1 MKQNLLIFLLALVA
15 FVSCND
21 YNNVL
26 KSNDLS
32 YRYEAAK
39 QYYYQGDYNQANTLL
54 VDLIAA
60 AKGTNQAE
68 ESLFLLGL
76 SAYKGR
82 DYEAAAT
89 YFKKYYESYPRGTY
103 VEEAHLYA
111 GRALYAKTPDP
122 RLDQTD
128 TYTAITELR
137 DFIEAYPG
145 SRYRAEAEKIIFE
158 LQDKLIEKEF
168 LAAKLYYDLGGYFG
182 NCGSGESNYQAC
194 IITAQNAINDYPYTP
209 RREEFAIL
217 ILKSK
222 FELAAQ
228 SIDSKKEERY
238 HAAIDEYYGFTNEFP
253 DSKFMP
259 KARALF
265 DSAKAYST
273 PVDTAAV
280 EK

>member
-1 MKQNLLIFLLALVA
+1 MKQTLPIFLLALVA
-15 FVSCND
+15 FSSCND

-39 QYYYQGDYNQANTLL
+39 QYYYQGDYNQSTTLL

-60 AKGTNQAE
+60 AKGTSQAE

-82 DYEAAAT
+82 DYDAASS

-111 GRALYAKTPDP
+111 GRALYAKAPEP

-128 TYTAITELR
+128 TYAAITELR

-145 SRYRAEAEKIIFE
+145 SR
-158 LQDKLIEKEF
+158 
-168 LAAKLYYDLGGYFG
+168 
-182 NCGSGESNYQAC
+182 
-194 IITAQNAINDYPYTP
+194 
-209 RREEFAIL
+209 
-217 ILKSK
+217 
-222 FELAAQ
+222 
-228 SIDSKKEERY
+228 
-238 HAAIDEYYGFTNEFP
+238 
-253 DSKFMP
+253 
-259 KARALF
+259 
-265 DSAKAYST
+265 
-273 PVDTAAV
+273 
-280 EK
+280 